1 MLKLS
6 YILRMVALSILFGGS
21 IAVIV
26 SAITLVKA
34 AQAQGVATAVAATA
48 NAPMFM
54 TFSSIVMV
62 CGFLLLAGE
71 ALDYAKER
79 KINKLV
85 GVRYAA
91 SLIAVCATM
100 ILSFAVVPPMK
111 RMLEAGAIHTT
122 GEAETTW
129 KTFHEASQ
137 IVFSVIILSSFVAL
151 VVPGFEKKNATLS

>member
-34 AQAQGVATAVAATA
+34 AQAQGVATVAAATA

-85 GVRYAA
+85 GTRYAA
-91 SLIAVCATM
+91 SLIAVVGTM
-100 ILSFAVVPPMK
+100 ILAFAVVPPMK
-111 RMLEAGAIHTT
+111 RMLETRAIHSS
-122 GEAETTW
+122 GEAEETW
-129 KTFHEASQ
+129 NTFHKTSQ
-137 IVFSVIILSSFVAL
+137 IVFSVIVLSSFVAL
-151 VVPGFEKKNATLS
+151 VVPGFEKKNATLN